1 MAAFNYYLAN
11 DNQRGDKLI
20 MLSFCYDGRRLRFS
34 TGETIDKKYWNEEEQ
49 RAKKSLT
56 GCMELN
62 NLLDRIEEFVKK
74 IYREGKTYNHALTNE
89 YFRDKINKEI
99 DPASNAPKSFF
110 DYYNEFIEIQKTTK
124 AHGTIQKYRTLLN
137 HLTDFQHRKKYNIAF
152 EKIDIRFYEDF
163 TAFFIND
170 LGLVNNSVAKY
181 IKTLKTFLQWA
192 TEREYNANNSFRKF
206 KTREKDA
213 DIIYLTEIELFR
225 LYKLDLS
232 KNITLEKVRDTF
244 CFGCFT
250 GLRYSDIL
258 RVNKDNVKGDE
269 INFLSEKTTE
279 MLSIPLNEFSE
290 AILKKYKYSLPVISN
305 QKTNEY
311 LKTLGKYAEIDES
324 IVVTKFRGA
333 EEIQVKKPKYNFI
346 STHTARRTFV
356 TLSLE
361 KGMRPEIV
369 MSITGHKEYNTFKKY
384 IKITNKVKNI
394 DMKRIWN
401 NESSLLAVV

>member
-11 DNQRGDKLI
+11 DNKRGDKLI
-20 MLSFCYDGRRLRFS
+20 MLSFCYDGRRLRYS
-34 TGETIDKKYWNEEEQ
+34 TGETVNDNYWNEEEQ
-49 RAKKSLT
+49 RVKKSLT
-56 GCMELN
+56 GCMEIN

-74 IYREGKTYNHALTNE
+74 IYREGKTYNYTLTNE

-99 DPASNAPKSFF
+99 DPASNAPKTFF
-110 DYYNEFIEIQKTTK
+110 DYYYEFIEIQKTTK
-124 AHGTIQKYRTLLN
+124 ALGTIKKYKTLLN
-137 HLTDFQHRKKYNIAF
+137 HLTDFQQRKRYSISF
-152 EKIDIRFYEDF
+152 EKIDTRFYEDF

-192 TEREYNANNSFRKF
+192 TEREYNKNNSFKKF
-206 KTREKDA
+206 KTRERDA

-225 LYKLDLS
+225 LYELDLS
-232 KNITLEKVRDTF
+232 KNFTLEKVRDVF

-258 RVNKDNVKGDE
+258 RVNKDNVRGGE

-279 MLSIPLNEFSE
+279 ILNIPLNKFSE
-290 AILKKYKYSLPVISN
+290 TILKKHKYSLPIISN

-311 LKTLGKYAEIDES
+311 LKKLGKYAEIDEPVL
-324 IVVTKFRGA
+324 ITKFRGA
-333 EEIQVKKPKYNFI
+333 EEIQVTKPKYEFL

-361 KGMRPEIV
+361 KGMRPETV
-369 MSITGHKEYNTFKKY
+369 MNITGHKEYNTFKKY
-384 IKITNKVKNI
+384 IKITSKVKSI
-394 DMKRIWN
+394 EMKRIWDK
-401 NESSLLAVV
+401 ETSLLAVV